1 MTSRAV
7 LILAGEPQRTR
18 AVSWVHKAPAGTR
31 VEFRAPKRTTDQN
44 AKLWAMLTDIAQQK
58 EHCGRKYTTDQWK
71 CLFLHALGK
80 EMQFIPS
87 LDGSTFLPY
96 GNSSSA
102 LSKSEMAEL
111 IEFITA
117 WGAQNGVVFGDD

>member
-1 MTSRAV
+1 MTGRAV

-18 AVSWVHKAPAGTR
+18 AASWVHKAPPGTR
-31 VEFRAPKRTTDQN
+31 VEFRAPRRTTDQN
-44 AKLWAMLTDIAQQK
+44 SKLWAMLSDIARQK

-117 WGAQNGVVFGDD
+117 WGAQNNVVFGND

>member
-18 AVSWVHKAPAGTR
+18 AVSWVHKAPPGTR
-31 VEFRAPKRTTDQN
+31 VEFRAPRRTTAQSS
-44 AKLWAMLTDIAQQK
+44 KLWACLTDIARQK
-58 EHCGRKYTTDQWK
+58 EHCGRKYKADQWK
-71 CLFLHALGK
+71 CLFMHALGK

-87 LDGSTFLPY
+87 LDNSTFLPY
-96 GNSSSA
+96 VFSSSA